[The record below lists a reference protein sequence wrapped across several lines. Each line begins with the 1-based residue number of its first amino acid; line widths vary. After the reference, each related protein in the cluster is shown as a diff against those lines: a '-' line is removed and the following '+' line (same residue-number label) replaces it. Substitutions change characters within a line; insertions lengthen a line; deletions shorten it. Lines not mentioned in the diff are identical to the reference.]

1 MLSRKARTNVARLNP
16 NGSLDTD
23 FLANVDSF
31 IEFMLVQPD
40 SRTIIEGNYINNVDG
55 RSRNR
60 IARLQSS
67 SAPIIGP
74 SRILAGVFSFDVAA
88 LAGKTYGVEASTN
101 LANWTLILST
111 NAAVDNFIFQDATV
125 LQFSRR
131 FFRVSKSP

>member
-1 MLSRKARTNVARLNP
+1 
-16 NGSLDTD
+16 
-23 FLANVDSF
+23 
-31 IEFMLVQPD
+31 MLVQPD
-40 SRTIIEGNYINNVDG
+40 SRTIIKGNYINNVDG

-111 NAAVDNFIFQDATV
+111 NAAVDNFTFQDASV
-125 LQFSRR
+125 PQFSRR